1 MKRFIKFA
9 YTAVVGVALMA
20 TAACTNDYSYD
31 SIAAESGQEVY
42 FPSTNAANV
51 SLVMGEGM
59 QTFEIPVTRVKTESA
74 ATVNITS
81 KVAQHSSLF
90 SIPSSVSF
98 AAGQSETK
106 IPVSYNAAELGYEN
120 PDTLSFTISDETAVT
135 PYGAKEYT
143 CTVLIPAPLKLL
155 GTGSFT
161 DNFWFEESNDV
172 KIYQNTLNPN
182 EFRIMDPFNMCAKY
196 SACTG
201 NQSEYVTVTL
211 LKPGQTAFGVDI
223 TMPDLV
229 YFTPINTGYYHST
242 YSQEIWCYH
251 PSAFTSLRTQSAWA
265 YNKVVEY
272 QENGLPGRIQ
282 LAPYY
287 YMDGVGGWN
296 NTAANDVII
305 IDFPGYTPKDF
316 SLEVEYLGVLTDVK
330 EINNAY
336 VNIVL
341 GEDVTN
347 AQAVIVPADA
357 DIEAVADAIL
367 AGDLETYEVTEA
379 GNHSIPI
386 PDGMT
391 GKLQVVVVVI
401 DDAKVKMVSAV
412 GFEYYGGGKNPW
424 VSLGNGLYTDAFVG
438 ALFGLE
444 DVTYEVEIQE
454 NTETPGLYRLMYPYD
469 GKFPYNKEG
478 DWDTSADYNIEIN
491 AEDPE
496 GVYIDLQPTG
506 VDWGYGMMSFMSWGA
521 RFLASYSL
529 EDVKKAGHLG
539 TLKSGIITLPV
550 YERTLQDGTKSNYQG
565 LIADGDG
572 SYYGGSGNFKVV
584 LPSAVTPAARR
595 AAQSQARA
603 ASFASRLKGNFK
615 IDRNTRLAKIKTVI
629 TCRLLKD

>member
-1 MKRFIKFA
+1 
-9 YTAVVGVALMA
+9 MA

-223 TMPDLV
+223 TMPEL
-229 YFTPINTGYYHST
+229 I
-242 YSQEIWCYH
+242 
-251 PSAFTSLRTQSAWA
+251 L
-265 YNKVVEY
+265 
-272 QENGLPGRIQ
+272 
-282 LAPYY
+282 
-287 YMDGVGGWN
+287 
-296 NTAANDVII
+296 VII
-305 IDFPGYTPKDF
+305 TQPTARKSGAITPLHLPVCAH
-316 SLEVEYLGVLTDVK
+316 SLLGHTTKWL
-330 EINNAY
+330 
-336 VNIVL
+336 
-341 GEDVTN
+341 
-347 AQAVIVPADA
+347 
-357 DIEAVADAIL
+357 
-367 AGDLETYEVTEA
+367 
-379 GNHSIPI
+379 SIR
-386 PDGMT
+386 
-391 GKLQVVVVVI
+391 
-401 DDAKVKMVSAV
+401 KMVCLD
-412 GFEYYGGGKNPW
+412 
-424 VSLGNGLYTDAFVG
+424 VSSWL
-438 ALFGLE
+438 
-444 DVTYEVEIQE
+444 
-454 NTETPGLYRLMYPYD
+454 
-469 GKFPYNKEG
+469 
-478 DWDTSADYNIEIN
+478 
-491 AEDPE
+491 
-496 GVYIDLQPTG
+496 PTTI
-506 VDWGYGMMSFMSWGA
+506 W
-521 RFLASYSL
+521 
-529 EDVKKAGHLG
+529 
-539 TLKSGIITLPV
+539 
-550 YERTLQDGTKSNYQG
+550 
-565 LIADGDG
+565 
-572 SYYGGSGNFKVV
+572 
-584 LPSAVTPAARR
+584 
-595 AAQSQARA
+595 
-603 ASFASRLKGNFK
+603 
-615 IDRNTRLAKIKTVI
+615 TV
-629 TCRLLKD
+629 